1 MFPILFPL
9 FTPLEGA
16 IACGADL
23 GGKTIFGL
31 GNATHRSHSNSDL
44 NGLLYAG
51 AMSLPTI
58 WVFGDQLNRSI
69 GALATATPLTHRVL
83 FIESTSKIASR
94 KWHVQRAHF
103 IVASMRKFAAE
114 LTAEGFHV
122 DYRHAGSMT
131 QGVAEHVREFA
142 PSEIVATEP
151 NSYAARLLV
160 HELGVRN
167 VPSNQFLCH
176 STEYQGFLGTR
187 KSIKMEDFYRWQR
200 KRLNVLID
208 DGEPT
213 GGRWNFDEENRQPPP
228 KTGHDRWPEPELYV
242 LDDVDSQVIEAVHNH
257 CFGKLPVGQWATTRE
272 GALSRLQFFI
282 KHVLPVFGEHE
293 DAMLKSNWH
302 LAHSLLS
309 PYLNIGLLLPGEV
322 VEAAQSAFREGKVPL
337 NSAEGFIRQ
346 IIGWREYIWNCYWQW
361 MPDYAHMNALS
372 ADVKIPPMF
381 TDPSKTSMACMKSVL
396 NGVNERSY
404 SHHIERL
411 MVLGNF
417 ALIVGIN
424 PQQLT
429 RWMWNSYIDAA
440 EWVMVP
446 NVIGM
451 SQYADGGMLATKPYA
466 SGGAYIDRMSDH
478 CKGCVY
484 DRKKRTGD
492 DACPFTVL
500 YWDFFLR
507 HQERFVKNPRVA
519 RQVRAAQQLQDRDE
533 LQVVAAAM
541 FQKLDAGT
549 L

>member
-1 MFPILFPL
+1 
-9 FTPLEGA
+9 
-16 IACGADL
+16 
-23 GGKTIFGL
+23 
-31 GNATHRSHSNSDL
+31 
-44 NGLLYAG
+44 
-51 AMSLPTI
+51 MSLPTI
-58 WVFGDQLNRSI
+58 WVFGDQLNRGI
-69 GALATATPLTHRVL
+69 GALAGATPQTHRVL
-83 FIESTSKIASR
+83 FIESTVKIASR

-103 IVASMRKFAAE
+103 IVTSMRKFANE
-114 LTAEGFHV
+114 LRNEGFQV
-122 DYRHAGSMT
+122 DYRFASSMRE
-131 QGVAEHVREFA
+131 GLDLHVLEFQ
-142 PSEIVATEP
+142 PTEVIATEP
-151 NSYAARLLV
+151 NSYGARQLAAG
-160 HELGVRN
+160 LGVRT
-167 VPSNQFLCH
+167 VSSNQFLCH
-176 STEYQGFLGTR
+176 PDEYQTFLGSR

-200 KRLNVLID
+200 KRLNVLM
-208 DGEPT
+208 DGNEPV

-228 KTGHDRWPEPELYV
+228 KTGHDRWPEPERYELDEVDRAV
-242 LDDVDSQVIEAVHNH
+242 LESVQKY
-257 CFGKLPVGQWATTRE
+257 CFGKLPEGQWATTRE
-272 GALSRLQFFI
+272 GALARLRNFVD
-282 KHVLPVFGEHE
+282 HVLPMFGEHE

-309 PYLNIGLLLPGEV
+309 PYLNVGLLLPGEV
-322 VEAAQSAFREGKVPL
+322 VSAAEKAFQDGNVPM

-361 MPDYAHMNALS
+361 MPEYAQMNSLGANKDL
-372 ADVKIPPMF
+372 PPMF
-381 TDPSKTSMACMKSVL
+381 TDPAKTSMACMKSVL
-396 NGVNERSY
+396 TGVNERSY

-417 ALIVGIN
+417 ALIAGIN
-424 PQQLT
+424 PQQFT

-519 RQVRAAQQLQDRDE
+519 RQVRAAQQLQDSEE
-533 LQVVAAAM
+533 LQVVAAEM
-541 FQKLDAGT
+541 LKKMDSGT
-549 L
+549 I

>member
-1 MFPILFPL
+1 
-9 FTPLEGA
+9 
-16 IACGADL
+16 
-23 GGKTIFGL
+23 
-31 GNATHRSHSNSDL
+31 
-44 NGLLYAG
+44 
-51 AMSLPTI
+51 MSLPTI
-58 WVFGDQLNRSI
+58 WVFGDQLNRGI
-69 GALATATPLTHRVL
+69 GALATATPLSHRIL
-83 FIESTSKIASR
+83 MIESASKISSR

-103 IVASMRKFAAE
+103 IVASMRKFAHE
-114 LTAEGFHV
+114 LRRVGFEV
-122 DYRHAGSMT
+122 DYRMATSMK
-131 QGVAEHVREFA
+131 QGIKDHIQEFA

-151 NSYAARLLV
+151 NSYSSRVLTA
-160 HELGVRN
+160 ELGIQSVA
-167 VPSNQFLCH
+167 SNQFLCNP
-176 STEYQGFLGTR
+176 TEYQGFLGAR
-187 KSIKMEDFYRWQR
+187 KSVKMEDFYRWQR
-200 KRLNVLID
+200 KRLNVLMD
-208 DGEPT
+208 SDEPT

-228 KTGHDRWPEPELYV
+228 KTGHDRWPVPALYELDEVDEQV
-242 LDDVDSQVIEAVHNH
+242 LGAVQSH

-272 GALSRLQFFI
+272 GALERLRFFI
-282 KHVLPVFGEHE
+282 EQVLPMFGEHE

-309 PYLNIGLLLPGEV
+309 PYMNIGLLLPGEV
-322 VEAAQSAFREGKVPL
+322 VEAAQTAFRKGKVPV

-361 MPDYAHMNALS
+361 MPDYARMNALS
-372 ADVKIPPMF
+372 ADVVLPPMF

-396 NGVNERSY
+396 NGVNDRAY

-411 MVLGNF
+411 MVVGNF
-417 ALIVGIN
+417 ALIAGIN

-446 NVIGM
+446 NLIGM

-478 CKGCVY
+478 CKGCVF

-507 HQERFVKNPRVA
+507 HQDRFVKNPRVA
-519 RQVRAAQQLQDRDE
+519 RQVRAAQQLQDSEE
-533 LQVVAAAM
+533 LQVVAKSM
-541 FQKLDAGT
+541 LEKLNVGT

>member
-1 MFPILFPL
+1 MFPVFCPFLAPFKGSVARSTN
-9 FTPLEGA
+9 FW
-16 IACGADL
+16 CM
-23 GGKTIFGL
+23 TIFCL
-31 GNATHRSHSNSDL
+31 RNTTHRSHSNSDST
-44 NGLLYAG
+44 GLLYAE

-58 WVFGDQLNRSI
+58 WVFGDQLNRGI

-83 FIESTSKIASR
+83 FIESAAKISSQ
-94 KWHVQRAHF
+94 KWHIQRAHF
-103 IVASMRKFAAE
+103 IVASMRKFALE
-114 LTAEGFHV
+114 LRSAGFQV
-122 DYRHAGSMT
+122 DYRMVKSMG
-131 QGVAEHVREFA
+131 QGIKEHVREFA

-151 NSYAARLLV
+151 NSYASRLLA
-160 HELGVRN
+160 HDLGVRT
-167 VPSNQFLCH
+167 VSSNQFLCH
-176 STEYQGFLGTR
+176 PSEYQGFLGAR

-200 KRLNVLID
+200 KRLNVLM
-208 DGEPT
+208 DGSEPT
-213 GGRWNFDEENRQPPP
+213 GDRWNFDDENRQPPP
-228 KTGHDRWPEPELYV
+228 KTGHDRWPVPALYELDEVDEQV
-242 LDDVDSQVIEAVHNH
+242 LAAVQSH

-272 GALSRLQFFI
+272 GALERLQFFI
-282 KHVLPVFGEHE
+282 KRVLPVFGEHE

-309 PYLNIGLLLPGEV
+309 PYLNNGLLLPREV

-361 MPDYAHMNALS
+361 MPDYAHMNALG
-372 ADVKIPPMF
+372 ADVKLPPMF
-381 TDPSKTSMACMKSVL
+381 TNPSKTSMACMKSVL
-396 NGVNERSY
+396 DGVNERSY

-417 ALIVGIN
+417 ALIAGVN

-533 LQVVAAAM
+533 LQVVAVSM
-541 FQKLDAGT
+541 MKKLNKGA

>member
-1 MFPILFPL
+1 
-9 FTPLEGA
+9 
-16 IACGADL
+16 
-23 GGKTIFGL
+23 
-31 GNATHRSHSNSDL
+31 
-44 NGLLYAG
+44 
-51 AMSLPTI
+51 MSLPTI
-58 WVFGDQLNRSI
+58 WVFGDQLNRGI
-69 GALATATPLTHRVL
+69 GALAGATPLTHRVL
-83 FIESTSKIASR
+83 FIESTKKIASR

-103 IVASMRKFAAE
+103 IVATMRKFANQ
-114 LTAEGFHV
+114 LRNEGFHV
-122 DYRHAGSMT
+122 DYRFASSMREGFDSHVLEF
-131 QGVAEHVREFA
+131 QPAEV
-142 PSEIVATEP
+142 VATEP
-151 NSYAARLLV
+151 NSYGARQLV
-160 HELGVRN
+160 AGLGVRT
-167 VPSNQFLCH
+167 VPTNQFLCH
-176 STEYQGFLGTR
+176 LDEYQTFLGSR
-187 KSIKMEDFYRWQR
+187 KTIKMEDFYRWQR
-200 KRLNVLID
+200 KRLNVLM
-208 DGEPT
+208 DGDEPM

-228 KTGHDRWPEPELYV
+228 KTGHDRWPEPRRYE
-242 LDDVDSQVIEAVHNH
+242 LDDVDQNVLESVQKH
-257 CFGKLPVGQWATTRE
+257 CFGKLPEGQWATTRE
-272 GALSRLQFFI
+272 GALARLRSFVDQ
-282 KHVLPVFGEHE
+282 VLPMFGEHE

-309 PYLNIGLLLPGEV
+309 PYLNVGLLLPGEV
-322 VEAAQSAFREGKVPL
+322 VSAAETAFKEGNVPM

-361 MPDYAHMNALS
+361 MPEYAQMNSLGANKDL
-372 ADVKIPPMF
+372 PPMF
-381 TDPSKTSMACMKSVL
+381 TDPTKTSMACMKSVL
-396 NGVNERSY
+396 TGVNERSY

-417 ALIVGIN
+417 ALIAGIN
-424 PQQLT
+424 PQQFT

-519 RQVRAAQQLQDRDE
+519 RQVRAAQQLQDSEE
-533 LQVVAAAM
+533 LQVVAVKM
-541 FQKLDAGT
+541 LKKLDAGT
-549 L
+549 I

>member
-1 MFPILFPL
+1 MFPVFCPFLAPFKGSVARSTN
-9 FTPLEGA
+9 FW
-16 IACGADL
+16 CM
-23 GGKTIFGL
+23 TIFCL
-31 GNATHRSHSNSDL
+31 CNTTHRSHSNSDST
-44 NGLLYAG
+44 GLLYAE

-58 WVFGDQLNRSI
+58 WVFGDQLNRGI

-83 FIESTSKIASR
+83 FIESAAKISSQ
-94 KWHVQRAHF
+94 KWHIQRAHF
-103 IVASMRKFAAE
+103 IVASMRKFALE
-114 LTAEGFHV
+114 LRSAGFQV
-122 DYRHAGSMT
+122 DYRMVKSMG
-131 QGVAEHVREFA
+131 QGINEHVREFA

-151 NSYAARLLV
+151 NSYASRLLA
-160 HELGVRN
+160 HDLGVRT
-167 VPSNQFLCH
+167 VSSNQFLCH
-176 STEYQGFLGTR
+176 PSEYQGFLGAR

-200 KRLNVLID
+200 KRLNVLM
-208 DGEPT
+208 DGSEPT
-213 GGRWNFDEENRQPPP
+213 GDRWNFDDENRQPPP
-228 KTGHDRWPEPELYV
+228 KTGHDRWPVPALYELDEVDEQV
-242 LDDVDSQVIEAVHNH
+242 LAAVQSH

-272 GALSRLQFFI
+272 GALERLQFFI
-282 KHVLPVFGEHE
+282 ERVLPVFGEHE

-309 PYLNIGLLLPGEV
+309 PYLNNGLLLPSEV

-361 MPDYAHMNALS
+361 MPDYAHMNALG
-372 ADVKIPPMF
+372 ADVKLPPMF
-381 TDPSKTSMACMKSVL
+381 TNPSKTSMACMKSVL
-396 NGVNERSY
+396 DGVNERSY

-417 ALIVGIN
+417 ALIAGVN

-533 LQVVAAAM
+533 LQVVAVSM
-541 FQKLDAGT
+541 MKKLNKGA

>member
-1 MFPILFPL
+1 
-9 FTPLEGA
+9 
-16 IACGADL
+16 
-23 GGKTIFGL
+23 
-31 GNATHRSHSNSDL
+31 
-44 NGLLYAG
+44 
-51 AMSLPTI
+51 MSLPTI
-58 WVFGDQLNRSI
+58 WVFGDQLNRGI
-69 GALATATPLTHRVL
+69 GALAGATPLTHRVL
-83 FIESTSKIASR
+83 LIESTSKITSR
-94 KWHVQRAHF
+94 KWHIQRAHF
-103 IVASMRKFAAE
+103 IVASMRKFANE
-114 LTAEGFHV
+114 LRIEGFHV
-122 DYRHAGSMT
+122 DYRHAGSMM

-142 PSEIVATEP
+142 PPEIVATEP
-151 NSYAARLLV
+151 NSYAARLLAQ
-160 HELGVRN
+160 ELGVHTI
-167 VPSNQFLCH
+167 PSNQFLCH
-176 STEYQGFLGTR
+176 PTEYQDFLGAR

-200 KRLNVLID
+200 KRLNVLM
-208 DGEPT
+208 DGSEPT

-228 KTGHDRWPEPELYV
+228 KTGHDRWPEPEQYE
-242 LDDVDSQVIEAVHNH
+242 LDDIDRAVIESVQKH
-257 CFGKLPVGQWATTRE
+257 CFGKLPVGQWATTRY
-272 GALSRLQFFI
+272 GALERLHFFI
-282 KHVLPVFGEHE
+282 KHVLPMFGEHE

-322 VEAAQSAFREGKVPL
+322 VEAAQSAFRDGGVQL

-361 MPDYAHMNALS
+361 MPEYAHMNALS
-372 ADVKIPPMF
+372 ADVDLPPMF
-381 TDPSKTSMACMKSVL
+381 TDPAKTSMACMKSVL
-396 NGVNERSY
+396 GGVNERAY

-417 ALIVGIN
+417 ALIAGAN

-429 RWMWNSYIDAA
+429 RWMWNSYIDGA

-446 NVIGM
+446 NVVGM

-533 LQVVAAAM
+533 LQVVAVSM
-541 FQKLDAGT
+541 MKKLSEGT